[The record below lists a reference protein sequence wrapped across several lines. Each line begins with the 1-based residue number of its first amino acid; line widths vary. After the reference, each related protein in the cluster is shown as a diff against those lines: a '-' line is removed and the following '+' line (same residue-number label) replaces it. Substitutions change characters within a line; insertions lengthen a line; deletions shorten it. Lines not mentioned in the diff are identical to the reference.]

1 MNLIKFLLVGLCGIP
16 LAACDAVSTV
26 NISSTPVPYQIA
38 IPASPAAVSLNNIN
52 FKVVTKDS
60 VNQFIKDQIVA
71 QGNQD
76 PVFIVV
82 NSNGYQNLRLN
93 IAELQRYIQQQKSI
107 ILYYKKE
114 INAASVSSSSSIKK

>member
-1 MNLIKFLLVGLCGIP
+1 MNFKLLLVGLCGIP
-16 LAACDAVSTV
+16 LVACDAVSTV
-26 NISSTPVPYQIA
+26 NISATPVPYQIA
-38 IPASPAAVSLNNIN
+38 IPAAPAAVNLNNIN

-60 VNQFIKDQIVA
+60 VNQFIKDQIAA

-114 INAASVSSSSSIKK
+114 IKATTVASTSSVKK